1 MLVGLLLFGHCALY
15 LISMTIRITIYRYI
29 KKKVPGLQSVLDLLM
44 LDLIR
49 VQTFSNTY
57 LVTMLLTGYFYGQ
70 LPNVLAQIMICL
82 SINSAVFM
90 FGMYQFFITMKA
102 ILVFKGSW
110 IADVSD
116 QTILHTSRLFASLWT
131 SVRFFG
137 DFMVPRNRPEAL
149 TKFLTGSNQET

>member
-49 VQTFSNTY
+49 VQTFNNTY
-57 LVTMLLTGYFYGQ
+57 FITMLLTGYFYGQ

-82 SINSAVFM
+82 SINTAVYI
-90 FGMYQFFITMKA
+90 FGMYQFFIIMKA
-102 ILVFKGSW
+102 ILVFRGSW
-110 IADVSD
+110 VADVSD
-116 QTILHTSRLFASLWT
+116 QTILWISRLFAFIWT
-131 SVRFFG
+131 GSRFFG
-137 DFMVPRNRPEAL
+137 DFMVPRNRAEAM
-149 TKFLTGSNQET
+149 TKFLTGTDQES